1 MLEFNYHREWRIFPK
16 RKPHTVLNR
25 IIMVL
30 LTIACII
37 AVIYVLAN
45 ASDMPTNDDDDGWN
59 KATLRYICYGEKG
72 KYTQLTT
79 AAKDDLDSFWEMHQS
94 NGQYAGYSAHA
105 TGMNGTITFRD
116 SEGDVLQ
123 VWNYVMNEEG
133 LIDSIE
139 NIEFN

>member
-45 ASDMPTNDDDDGWN
+45 ASDMPTNDDNDGWN

-105 TGMNGTITFRD
+105 TGMNGTITFKD

>member
-30 LTIACII
+30 FTIACII

-79 AAKDDLDSFWEMHQS
+79 AAKDDLDSFWEIHQS
-94 NGQYAGYSAHA
+94 NGQYVGYSAHT
-105 TGMNGTITFRD
+105 TGMKGTITFKD
-116 SEGDVLQ
+116 PEGNVLQ

>member
-1 MLEFNYHREWRIFPK
+1 MLEFNYHKEWRIFPK

-45 ASDMPTNDDDDGWN
+45 ASDMPTNDDDGWN
-59 KATLRYICYGEKG
+59 EATLRYICYGEKG

>member
-133 LIDSIE
+133 LINSIE

>member
-105 TGMNGTITFRD
+105 TGMNGTITFKD

>member
-105 TGMNGTITFRD
+105 TGMNGTITFKD

-123 VWNYVMNEEG
+123 VWSYVMNEEG

>member
-1 MLEFNYHREWRIFPK
+1 MLEFNYHREWKIFPK

-105 TGMNGTITFRD
+105 TGMNGTITFKD

>member
-105 TGMNGTITFRD
+105 TGMNGTITFKD

-123 VWNYVMNEEG
+123 VWNYVMNAEG

>member
-16 RKPHTVLNR
+16 RKPPTVLNR

-72 KYTQLTT
+72 KYTQLTI
-79 AAKDDLDSFWEMHQS
+79 AAKDDLDSFWETHQS

-105 TGMNGTITFRD
+105 TGMNGTITFKD

>member
-79 AAKDDLDSFWEMHQS
+79 TAKDDLDSFWETHQS

-105 TGMNGTITFRD
+105 TGMNGTITFKD

-123 VWNYVMNEEG
+123 VWNYVMDEEG